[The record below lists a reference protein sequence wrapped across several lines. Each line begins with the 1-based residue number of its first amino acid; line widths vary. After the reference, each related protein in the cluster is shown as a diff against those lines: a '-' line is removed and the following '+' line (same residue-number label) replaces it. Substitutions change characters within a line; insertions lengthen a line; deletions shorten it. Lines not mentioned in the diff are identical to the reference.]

1 MYEGLIYNIGSKMV
15 GYLGGGNNL
24 LDMVKYWFWY
34 DWIMLGVRILVS
46 VSIVVITLD
55 FQNSLTL
62 PLWIIIFW
70 EVVAFSIPWVALL
83 FNYKYYLSTE
93 ILLYGGLCIYLTSL
107 FPEANKTF
115 LISVFLIAA
124 NSKHLSY
131 YWTAPTTVFITTGIL
146 YAVAP
151 SNSYWIMVTY
161 YGLAYVMG
169 FAFHLLIVNHKQN
182 EAIRKQNA
190 VLEQYM
196 SQIERITLAEERNR
210 LSNELHD
217 TVGHAY
223 TSIIM
228 GMETLRTELATEMG
242 IQRLDSLLEMGRKS
256 IEDVRGYLHQMDSPC
271 QSPSLIQSLQNLG
284 AEFQEHAQVNVSFRT
299 FGEEYQLSR
308 QAKITFIRCLQ
319 ESLTNAVR
327 HGQGTEI
334 IVSLQ
339 FEQQYTR
346 LEVQDNGKGNVEWQE
361 GFGMNAMKE
370 RAMNLQ
376 GHLSVYTKPE
386 EGMLVTCTIPRQTE
400 IKNGLIRLLIVDDQ
414 PFVRESLRTLLDRY
428 EDLNVVGLAEDGNQ
442 AIDLCGRLQP
452 HVILMDLDM
461 QHMDGIEATKKIKQ
475 QWPHIRVLI
484 FTTFQDTEQAVES
497 LRNGADGFLLK
508 SIETLELANTIRL
521 IHKGGTLID
530 QGMSHKIFEKFDEKK
545 ETPQSKATAYELTA
559 REIEILQL
567 VAKGLRYTTIAS
579 RLYLSNGTV
588 RNYASTAYTKLGV
601 SNKEEAVQKALE
613 IGIIE

>member
-1 MYEGLIYNIGSKMV
+1 
-15 GYLGGGNNL
+15 
-24 LDMVKYWFWY
+24 MVKYWFWY
-34 DWIMLGVRILVS
+34 DWIMLGVRLLAS
-46 VSIVVITLD
+46 VSIILATLN
-55 FQNSLTL
+55 FQDGLTL
-62 PLWIIIFW
+62 PLWSIILW
-70 EVVAFSIPWVALL
+70 EIIAFSIPWVALL
-83 FNYKYYLSTE
+83 FNYKYYLFTE

-107 FPEANKTF
+107 FPGAYNTF
-115 LISVFLIAA
+115 LISVFLIAT

-131 YWTAPTTVFITTGIL
+131 YWTAPITVFITTGIF
-146 YAVAP
+146 YAVAA
-151 SNSYWIMVTY
+151 SNSYWVMVTY
-161 YGLAYVMG
+161 YGFAYVMG

-182 EAIRKQNA
+182 ESIRKQNA

-210 LSNELHD
+210 LSSELHD

-228 GMETLRTELATEMG
+228 GMETLRTELSTEMG

-308 QAKITFIRCLQ
+308 QAKIAFIRCLQ

-339 FEQQYTR
+339 FDEQYTR

-376 GHLSVYTKPE
+376 GQLSVYTKPE

-400 IKNGLIRLLIVDDQ
+400 IKDGLIRLLIVDDQ

-428 EDLNVVGLAEDGNQ
+428 EDLNVVGLAEDGNE

-461 QHMDGIEATKKIKQ
+461 QHMDGVEATKKIKQ

-530 QGMSHKIFEKFDEKK
+530 QGMSHKIFEKFDEQK
-545 ETPQSKATAYELTA
+545 ETPQSKAAAYELTA

-601 SNKEEAVQKALE
+601 RNKEEAVQKALE

>member
-1 MYEGLIYNIGSKMV
+1 MF
-15 GYLGGGNNL
+15 
-24 LDMVKYWFWY
+24 DMVKYWFWY
-34 DWIMLGVRILVS
+34 DWIMLGIRLLVS
-46 VSIVVITLD
+46 VSTILATLN
-55 FQNSLTL
+55 FQDGLTL
-62 PLWIIIFW
+62 PLWIIILW
-70 EVVAFSIPWVALL
+70 EIIAFSIPWVALL
-83 FNYKYYLSTE
+83 FNYKYYLFTE

-107 FPEANKTF
+107 FPEAYNIF

-131 YWTAPTTVFITTGIL
+131 YWTAPTTVFVITGIF

-161 YGLAYVMG
+161 YGFAYVMG
-169 FAFHLLIVNHKQN
+169 FVFHLLIINHKQN
-182 EAIRKQNA
+182 EVIRKQNA

-210 LSNELHD
+210 LSSELHD

-228 GMETLRTELATEMG
+228 GMETLRTDLATEMG
-242 IQRLDSLLEMGRKS
+242 VQRLDSLLEMGRKS
-256 IEDVRGYLHQMDSPC
+256 IEDVRGYLHQMDPQC

-284 AEFQEHAQVNVSFRT
+284 AEFQEHAQVDVSFRT

-308 QAKITFIRCLQ
+308 QAKIAFIRCLQ

-346 LEVQDNGKGNVEWQE
+346 LEVQDNGRGNVEWQE
-361 GFGMNAMKE
+361 GFGMNTMKE

-376 GHLSVYTKPE
+376 GQLSVYTKPE

-400 IKNGLIRLLIVDDQ
+400 IKDGLIRLLIVDDQ
-414 PFVRESLRTLLDRY
+414 PFVRESLSTLLDRY
-428 EDLNVVGLAEDGNQ
+428 EDINVVGLAEDGDQ

-452 HVILMDLDM
+452 HVVLMDLDM
-461 QHMDGIEATKKIKQ
+461 QQMDGVEATKKIKQ

-484 FTTFQDTEQAVES
+484 FTTFQDTKQALDS

-521 IHKGGTLID
+521 IHSGGTLID
-530 QGMSHKIFEKFDEKK
+530 QGMSHKIFEQFDEQN

-567 VAKGLRYTTIAS
+567 VAKGLRYNTIAS

-588 RNYASTAYTKLGV
+588 RNYASSAYTKLGV
-601 SNKEEAVQKALE
+601 RNKEEAVQKALE

>member
-1 MYEGLIYNIGSKMV
+1 M
-15 GYLGGGNNL
+15 

-46 VSIVVITLD
+46 VSIAITTLD
-55 FQNSLTL
+55 FQDSLTL
-62 PLWIIIFW
+62 PLWIIILW
-70 EVVAFSIPWVALL
+70 EIVAFSIPWVALL
-83 FNYKYYLSTE
+83 FNYKYYLFTE

-107 FPEANKTF
+107 FPGANVTF
-115 LISVFLIAA
+115 LISAFLIAA
-124 NSKHLSY
+124 NSQHLSY
-131 YWTAPTTVFITTGIL
+131 YWTAPTTVFITTGIF

-151 SNSYWIMVTY
+151 SNNYWIMVTY

-210 LSNELHD
+210 LSSELHD

-271 QSPSLIQSLQNLG
+271 QSSSLIQSLQNLG

-308 QAKITFIRCLQ
+308 QAKITFVRCLQ

-346 LEVQDNGKGNVEWQE
+346 LEVQGNGKGNVEWQE

-400 IKNGLIRLLIVDDQ
+400 IKDGLIRLLIVDDQ

-475 QWPHIRVLI
+475 QWPHIRILI
-484 FTTFQDTEQAVES
+484 FTTFQDTEQALES

-530 QGMSHKIFEKFDEKK
+530 QGMSHKIFEKFDEQK

-601 SNKEEAVQKALE
+601 CNKEEAVQKALE

>member
-1 MYEGLIYNIGSKMV
+1 MF
-15 GYLGGGNNL
+15 
-24 LDMVKYWFWY
+24 DMVKYWFWY
-34 DWIMLGVRILVS
+34 DWIMLGIRLLAS
-46 VSIVVITLD
+46 VSIILATLN
-55 FQNSLTL
+55 FQDGLTL
-62 PLWIIIFW
+62 PLWIIIVW
-70 EVVAFSIPWVALL
+70 EIIAFSVPWVALL
-83 FNYKYYLSTE
+83 FNYKYYLFTE

-107 FPEANKTF
+107 FPEAYNIF

-131 YWTAPTTVFITTGIL
+131 YWTAPTTIFITTGIF

-151 SNSYWIMVTY
+151 SNSYWVMVIY
-161 YGLAYVMG
+161 YGFAYVMG

-256 IEDVRGYLHQMDSPC
+256 IKDVRGYLHQMDSPC

-308 QAKITFIRCLQ
+308 QAKIAFIRCLQ

-376 GHLSVYTKPE
+376 GQLSVYTKPD

-400 IKNGLIRLLIVDDQ
+400 IKDGLIRLLIVDDQ

-461 QHMDGIEATKKIKQ
+461 QHMDGVEATKKIKQ

-484 FTTFQDTEQAVES
+484 FTTFQDTEQALES
-497 LRNGADGFLLK
+497 FRNGADGFLLK

-530 QGMSHKIFEKFDEKK
+530 QGMSHKIFEKFDEQK
-545 ETPQSKATAYELTA
+545 ETPQSKATAYELTT

-601 SNKEEAVQKALE
+601 RNKEEAVQKALE

>member
-1 MYEGLIYNIGSKMV
+1 M
-15 GYLGGGNNL
+15 

-46 VSIVVITLD
+46 VSIAITTFD
-55 FQNSLTL
+55 FQASLTL

-83 FNYKYYLSTE
+83 FNYKYYLFTE

-107 FPEANKTF
+107 FPGANVTF

-124 NSKHLSY
+124 NSQHFSY

-210 LSNELHD
+210 LSSELHD

-228 GMETLRTELATEMG
+228 GMETLRTDLATEMG
-242 IQRLDSLLEMGRKS
+242 IQRLDSLLEIGRKS

-271 QSPSLIQSLQNLG
+271 QSSSLIQSLQNLG

-308 QAKITFIRCLQ
+308 QAKIAFIRCLQ

-376 GHLSVYTKPE
+376 GQLSVYTKPE

-400 IKNGLIRLLIVDDQ
+400 IKDGLIRLLIVDDQ

-484 FTTFQDTEQAVES
+484 FTTFQDTEQALES

-530 QGMSHKIFEKFDEKK
+530 QGMSHKIFEKFDVQK

-567 VAKGLRYTTIAS
+567 VAKGLRYNTIAS
-579 RLYLSNGTV
+579 RLYLSSGTV

-601 SNKEEAVQKALE
+601 RNKEEAVQKALE

>member
-1 MYEGLIYNIGSKMV
+1 M
-15 GYLGGGNNL
+15 

-34 DWIMLGVRILVS
+34 DWIMLGVRILAS
-46 VSIVVITLD
+46 VSIILATLN
-55 FQNSLTL
+55 FQDGLTL
-62 PLWIIIFW
+62 PLWIIILW
-70 EVVAFSIPWVALL
+70 EIIAFSVPWVALL
-83 FNYKYYLSTE
+83 FNYKYYLFTE

-107 FPEANKTF
+107 FPEAYSTF

-131 YWTAPTTVFITTGIL
+131 YWTAPITVFITTGIF

-210 LSNELHD
+210 LSSELHD

-271 QSPSLIQSLQNLG
+271 QFPSLIQSLQNLG

-308 QAKITFIRCLQ
+308 QAKIAFIRCLQ

-400 IKNGLIRLLIVDDQ
+400 IKDGLIRLLIVDDQ

-461 QHMDGIEATKKIKQ
+461 QHMNGIEATKKIKQ

-484 FTTFQDTEQAVES
+484 FTTFQDTEQALES

-530 QGMSHKIFEKFDEKK
+530 QGMSHKIFEKFDEQK
-545 ETPQSKATAYELTA
+545 ETPQSRATAYELTA

-601 SNKEEAVQKALE
+601 RNKEEAVQKALE

>member
-1 MYEGLIYNIGSKMV
+1 
-15 GYLGGGNNL
+15 
-24 LDMVKYWFWY
+24 MVKYWFWY
-34 DWIMLGVRILVS
+34 DWIMLGIRLLAS
-46 VSIVVITLD
+46 VSIILATLN
-55 FQNSLTL
+55 FQDGLTL
-62 PLWIIIFW
+62 PLWIIILW
-70 EVVAFSIPWVALL
+70 EIIAFSVPWVALL
-83 FNYKYYLSTE
+83 FNYKYYLFTE

-107 FPEANKTF
+107 FPEAYNIF

-131 YWTAPTTVFITTGIL
+131 YWTAPTTVFITTGIF

-151 SNSYWIMVTY
+151 SNSYWVMFIY
-161 YGLAYVMG
+161 YGFAYVMG

-190 VLEQYM
+190 LLEQYM

-308 QAKITFIRCLQ
+308 QAKIAFIRCLQ

-376 GHLSVYTKPE
+376 GQLSVYTKPE

-400 IKNGLIRLLIVDDQ
+400 IKDGLIRLLIVDDQ

-461 QHMDGIEATKKIKQ
+461 QHMDGVEATKKIKQ

-484 FTTFQDTEQAVES
+484 FTTFQDTEQALES

-530 QGMSHKIFEKFDEKK
+530 QGMSHKIFEKFDEQK

-601 SNKEEAVQKALE
+601 RNKEEAVQKALE
-613 IGIIE
+613 IGIIK

>member
-1 MYEGLIYNIGSKMV
+1 M
-15 GYLGGGNNL
+15 

-46 VSIVVITLD
+46 VSIAITTLD
-55 FQNSLTL
+55 FQDSLTL
-62 PLWIIIFW
+62 PLWIIILW
-70 EVVAFSIPWVALL
+70 EIIAFSVPWVALL
-83 FNYKYYLSTE
+83 FNYKYYLFTE

-107 FPEANKTF
+107 FPGANVTF
-115 LISVFLIAA
+115 LISAFLIAA
-124 NSKHLSY
+124 NSQHLSY
-131 YWTAPTTVFITTGIL
+131 YWTAPITVFITTGIF

-210 LSNELHD
+210 LSSELHD

-256 IEDVRGYLHQMDSPC
+256 IEDVRGYLHQLDSPC
-271 QSPSLIQSLQNLG
+271 QSSSLIQSLQNLG

-308 QAKITFIRCLQ
+308 QAKIAFVRCLQ

-346 LEVQDNGKGNVEWQE
+346 LEVQDNGTGNVEWQE

-400 IKNGLIRLLIVDDQ
+400 IKDGLIRLLIVDDQ

-484 FTTFQDTEQAVES
+484 FTTFQDTEQALES

-530 QGMSHKIFEKFDEKK
+530 QGMSHKIFEKFDEQK

-579 RLYLSNGTV
+579 RLYLSSGTV

-601 SNKEEAVQKALE
+601 RNKEEAVQKALE

>member
-1 MYEGLIYNIGSKMV
+1 
-15 GYLGGGNNL
+15 

-34 DWIMLGVRILVS
+34 DWILFGIRLLAS
-46 VSIVVITLD
+46 VSIILATLN
-55 FQNSLTL
+55 FQEGLTL
-62 PLWIIIFW
+62 PLWIIILW

-83 FNYKYYLSTE
+83 FNYKYYLFTE

-107 FPEANKTF
+107 FPEAYTTF

-124 NSKHLSY
+124 NSKYLSY
-131 YWTAPTTVFITTGIL
+131 YFSAPTTVFIITGIF
-146 YAVAP
+146 YVVAP

-210 LSNELHD
+210 LSSELHD

-228 GMETLRTELATEMG
+228 GMETLRTELATEIG
-242 IQRLDSLLEMGRKS
+242 LQRLDSLLELGRKS
-256 IEDVRGYLHQMDSPC
+256 IEDVRGYLHQMDSSC
-271 QSPSLIQSLQNLG
+271 QSQSLIQSLQNLG
-284 AEFQEHAQVNVSFRT
+284 AEFQEYAQVNISFRA
-299 FGEEYQLSR
+299 FGEEYPLSQ
-308 QAKITFIRCLQ
+308 QARIAFIRCLQ

-327 HGQGTEI
+327 HGQGSEM
-334 IVSLQ
+334 IVSLH

-346 LEVQDNGKGNVEWQE
+346 LEVQDNGNGNVEWQE
-361 GFGMNAMKE
+361 GFGINAMKE

-376 GHLSVYTKPE
+376 GQLSVYTKPD
-386 EGMLVTCTIPRQTE
+386 EGMLVSCTIPRQTE
-400 IKNGLIRLLIVDDQ
+400 IKDGQIRLLIVDDQ
-414 PFVRESLRTLLDRY
+414 PFVRESLSTLLDRY
-428 EDLNVVGLAEDGNQ
+428 EDLNVVGLAEDGVQ

-452 HVILMDLDM
+452 HVVLMDLDM
-461 QHMDGIEATKKIKQ
+461 QHMDGVEATKKIKQ

-484 FTTFQDTEQAVES
+484 FTSFQDTEQALES

-521 IHKGGTLID
+521 IHRGGTLID
-530 QGMSHKIFEKFDEKK
+530 QEMSHKIFEKFDEQN
-545 ETPQSKATAYELTA
+545 ETPQSKANAYELTA

-588 RNYASTAYTKLGV
+588 RNYASAAYIKLGV
-601 SNKEEAVQKALE
+601 RNKEDAILKALE